1 LGKDMRT
8 FLRDL
13 EKAGQLRQIK
23 KPVDVDTEIGTLNW
37 EAIVHHTKALMC
49 ENIEGYQ
56 GWKTVSGITGSR
68 ENIALALGT
77 KVKDCVPL
85 IAKRLRENRLQPCP
99 VVKAGPCQEVV
110 KIILDS

>member
-1 LGKDMRT
+1 MRT

-23 KPVDVDTEIGTLNW
+23 KPVDLDTEIGTLNW

-68 ENIALALGT
+68 ENIAVALGT

-99 VVKAGPCQEVV
+99 VAKDGPCQEVV